1 MAEVQVNGIP
11 FFKDMKTYDIN
22 RLHHLFTDV
31 CKNYKRTHIKVSRKA
46 ADLLECK
53 NVTEFTATTEYIIR
67 QIERE
72 VTEEKKN
79 DSNPNRPLHTKVND
93 IAKGTSTI
101 ATLSESPFMK

>member
-1 MAEVQVNGIP
+1 
-11 FFKDMKTYDIN
+11 MKTEDIN

-31 CKNYKRTHIKVSRKA
+31 CKNYECTHIKVLRKA
-46 ADLLECK
+46 AELLECK

-79 DSNPNRPLHTKVND
+79 DSNPNRPLTPKP
-93 IAKGTSTI
+93 TTTI
-101 ATLSESPFMK
+101 SNKNPKNFLTPGVYCK

>member
-1 MAEVQVNGIP
+1 
-11 FFKDMKTYDIN
+11 
-22 RLHHLFTDV
+22 
-31 CKNYKRTHIKVSRKA
+31 
-46 ADLLECK
+46 LECK